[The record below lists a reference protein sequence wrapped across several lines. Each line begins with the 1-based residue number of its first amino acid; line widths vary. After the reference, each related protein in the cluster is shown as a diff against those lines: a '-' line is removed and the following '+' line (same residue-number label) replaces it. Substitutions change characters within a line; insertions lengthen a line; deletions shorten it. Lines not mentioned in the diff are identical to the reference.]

1 MSKWCSVTNGC
12 TPDRYRKKESVETVE
27 SLLLVGDR
35 STGVSVQCLKCTFL
49 QEGIDQ
55 AVVERYP
62 VWIDAAEPASCEN
75 ALPPKSGTVR
85 SNGRQG
91 KSYKFHVQF

>member
-12 TPDRYRKKESVETVE
+12 IPDRYRKKKIETVE
-27 SLLLVGDR
+27 LALRWRIRAQECSSGMRAVG
-35 STGVSVQCLKCTFL
+35 GWGLATFL

-62 VWIDAAEPASCEN
+62 IWIDAAKPASCEN
-75 ALPPKSGTVR
+75 ALATPKSGAVR
-85 SNGRQG
+85 SNAF
-91 KSYKFHVQF
+91 YVQF

>member
-1 MSKWCSVTNGC
+1 MSQ
-12 TPDRYRKKESVETVE
+12 
-27 SLLLVGDR
+27 VGHELWED
-35 STGVSVQCLKCTFL
+35 GDTFL

-55 AVVERYP
+55 AVAERYP
-62 VWIDAAEPASCEN
+62 IRIDAAKPASCDN